1 MTYLEKL
8 KQEHPEAINNYCYS
22 QCEGCP
28 SEYGYVKDDEEV
40 CHPDGC
46 KACWNREIKKED
58 LTMNM
63 NKFTLENKI
72 IVVGEFFEYD
82 TQYIITGLITPNMEL
97 SIAKTSFIEE
107 IENAMKG
114 KVATTI
120 LNNMLYNQLAKIN
133 SLPILEILYDKLNKE
148 IKNNLV
154 KIKKEN
160 AELKIERFLYS
171 SLEKNNE
178 DVYLLLTNV
187 FTRQEISLLNRTPP
201 YISTTFKVDGIL
213 KEYAKIDCLLD
224 PLLKESIPIIYK
236 QWETY
241 IQKEIDKIKKIIEE
255 DNQTKINYLYEE
267 ENTKIEIRDV
277 TSIN

>member
-72 IVVGEFFEYD
+72 IIVGEFFEYN

-107 IENAMKG
+107 IEE
-114 KVATTI
+114 V
-120 LNNMLYNQLAKIN
+120 
-133 SLPILEILYDKLNKE
+133 
-148 IKNNLV
+148 
-154 KIKKEN
+154 
-160 AELKIERFLYS
+160 
-171 SLEKNNE
+171 
-178 DVYLLLTNV
+178 
-187 FTRQEISLLNRTPP
+187 
-201 YISTTFKVDGIL
+201 
-213 KEYAKIDCLLD
+213 
-224 PLLKESIPIIYK
+224 
-236 QWETY
+236 
-241 IQKEIDKIKKIIEE
+241 
-255 DNQTKINYLYEE
+255 
-267 ENTKIEIRDV
+267 
-277 TSIN
+277 